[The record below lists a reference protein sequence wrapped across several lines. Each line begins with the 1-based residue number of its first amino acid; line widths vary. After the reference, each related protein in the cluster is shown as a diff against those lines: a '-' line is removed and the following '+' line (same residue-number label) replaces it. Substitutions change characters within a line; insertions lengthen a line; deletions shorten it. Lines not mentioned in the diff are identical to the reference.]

1 MEQVLAFL
9 RNAPILFL
17 HLPGPFL
24 IAREDNHHADH
35 GSVPDDKENIL
46 KRDFETETVN
56 QKWCTDITYI
66 HILKEGWTYPASMMD
81 LRGRKKFSTFLSK
94 ILGQPPLLPRR
105 LYICHKRFKT
115 GTILNVSHIISPIY
129 IVYFTF

>member
-1 MEQVLAFL
+1 MLESYLPHPKAVTDELVSTILKVLFHQGDTKRLLEQVLAFL

-46 KRDFETETVN
+46 KRD
-56 QKWCTDITYI
+56 
-66 HILKEGWTYPASMMD
+66 
-81 LRGRKKFSTFLSK
+81 
-94 ILGQPPLLPRR
+94 
-105 LYICHKRFKT
+105 T